1 MRLQLSLPRHRPGSA
16 LSDTHRPV
24 ASGFRIQF
32 ESAIFPKLYQYCD
45 QHSER
50 APYRAVWISACRSFE
65 FLVQYRAV
73 VLMNVWK
80 HCAFWLLLC
89 APLAASSGGG
99 QIVDRMVANV
109 NGHVLLQS
117 DWEEELA
124 FEAFLDARSPD
135 SFTPEERKAAL
146 DRLIDQEL
154 LREEVRPSEGTPADQ
169 IAARISEVRKLH
181 PEAATDDGWRG
192 ALQRYGLTQTDLD
205 KRLGQSIQLM
215 RLVEARLR
223 PSIQID
229 QKAVESYY
237 QEQLL
242 PELKKASSREVGL
255 PQVFGRIRDL
265 LAEQKLNQ
273 LLHGWLA
280 SLRSASRIQTP
291 APSGGDQ
298 TR

>member
-1 MRLQLSLPRHRPGSA
+1 M
-16 LSDTHRPV
+16 
-24 ASGFRIQF
+24 
-32 ESAIFPKLYQYCD
+32 K
-45 QHSER
+45 
-50 APYRAVWISACRSFE
+50 
-65 FLVQYRAV
+65 
-73 VLMNVWK
+73 VWK
-80 HCAFWLLLC
+80 HFALRLLLC
-89 APLAASSGGG
+89 TTLATPSGAG

-154 LREEVRPSEGTPADQ
+154 LREEVRPSEDTSAEQ
-169 IAARISEVRKLH
+169 IATRVAEVRKLH
-181 PEAATDDGWRG
+181 PEAVTDEGWR
-192 ALQRYGLTQTDLD
+192 ATLQRYGLTQTVLE

-229 QKAVESYY
+229 QKAVEFYY
-237 QEQLL
+237 QDQLL
-242 PELKKASSREVGL
+242 PELKKSGNREVAL
-255 PQVFGRIRDL
+255 PEVFGRIRDL
-265 LAEQKLNQ
+265 LAERRLNQ

-291 APSGGDQ
+291 EFSGGEQ

>member
-1 MRLQLSLPRHRPGSA
+1 M
-16 LSDTHRPV
+16 
-24 ASGFRIQF
+24 
-32 ESAIFPKLYQYCD
+32 K
-45 QHSER
+45 
-50 APYRAVWISACRSFE
+50 
-65 FLVQYRAV
+65 
-73 VLMNVWK
+73 VWK
-80 HCAFWLLLC
+80 HFVLGLLLC
-89 APLAASSGGG
+89 TAVSMPLRAG

-109 NGHVLLQS
+109 NGHVVLQS

-135 SFTPEERKAAL
+135 SFSPEERKAAL

-154 LREEVRPSEGTPADQ
+154 LREEVRPSEDTPASQ
-169 IAARISEVRKLH
+169 IAMRIVEVRKLH
-181 PEAATDDGWRG
+181 PEAATEDGWRN
-192 ALQRYGLTQTDLD
+192 ALQQCGLTQPSLE

-237 QEQLL
+237 QDELL
-242 PELKKASSREVGL
+242 PELKKAGSREVAL
-255 PQVFGRIRDL
+255 PEVFGHIRDL
-265 LAEQKLNQ
+265 LAEQRLNQ

-280 SLRSASRIQTP
+280 SLRSTSHIQTP
-291 APSGGDQ
+291 AASLGDH